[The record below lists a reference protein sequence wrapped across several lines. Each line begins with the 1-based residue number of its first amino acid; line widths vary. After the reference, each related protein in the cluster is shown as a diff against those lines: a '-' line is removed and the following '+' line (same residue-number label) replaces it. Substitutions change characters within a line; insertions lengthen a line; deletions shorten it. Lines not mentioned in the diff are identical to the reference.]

1 MQQQK
6 EKKNS
11 VEERRTHS
19 PVLYWGTVVTLVL
32 IVITF
37 VIGPVIGSGYAKSIV
52 LGKAAGKTIYFDE
65 NFGYTWEQY
74 ERNLASAYGLDM
86 QNLPDYM
93 RSQIRTTAFQGAFF
107 LHAYEN
113 FVDAILEVGNV
124 TATTG
129 KAEKLIAE
137 SILNQDETSQKESFK
152 AYKELSNRQK
162 QAQIEDVK
170 KEYLSTLFRN
180 DLTLVPEITSF
191 EIEFLNGKAFPERRS
206 LRYLQI
212 DDEVIPDSS
221 FIEYASADDKSFL
234 FTKISYRKILV
245 STKTEMDFLL
255 SEIQADPAQFDTL
268 AKESTIDTD
277 GAEEKTLYF
286 YEILNEFGNGKEKD
300 FKKLIELKSGEFSQP
315 IKTEYGYLLY
325 KITKDAVTPDFTD
338 KATLDKVRDYV
349 AYNDEETQASFL
361 TALTSSVA
369 NTAQAEGLD
378 KAAETFNLEV
388 LKTNPFPVNINGIP
402 AIGKIQNEKNEDV
415 LISLYNDESFFR
427 SVFSAEQGKVSDV
440 VYGSSSNIIYE
451 VAEVTPSA
459 SDNGKNDEIS
469 ALIPDGSNGFR
480 TWITSQK
487 SYRDNTQKFM
497 ETYSEMFSYSGE

>member
-6 EKKNS
+6 EKKNF

-19 PVLYWGTVVTLVL
+19 PLLYWGTVVTLIL

-37 VIGPVIGSGYAKSIV
+37 VIGPVVGSGYAKSIV

-74 ERNLASAYGLDM
+74 ERNLAAAYGLDM

-93 RSQIRTTAFQGAFF
+93 KSQIRTTAFQGAFF

-113 FVDAILEVGNV
+113 FVEAILNRSHVV
-124 TATTG
+124 ATTG
-129 KAEKLIAE
+129 KAERLIAD
-137 SILNQDETSQKESFK
+137 SILSQDAISQKESLK
-152 AYKELSNRQK
+152 AYKELSDRQK
-162 QAQIEDVK
+162 QTQIEDVK
-170 KEYLSTLFRN
+170 KEYLSTLFRD

-191 EIEFLNGKAFPERRS
+191 ETDFLNGEAFPEKRS

-212 DDEVIPDSS
+212 NDEAIPDTS
-221 FIEYASADDKSFL
+221 FVEYASTDEKSFL
-234 FTKISYRKILV
+234 FTQISFRKILV

-255 SEIQADPAQFDTL
+255 SEIQADPEQFDTL

-286 YEILNEFGNGKEKD
+286 YEILNEFGTGKEKD
-300 FKKLIELKSGEFSQP
+300 FRKLIELKAGELSLP

-325 KITKDAVTPDFTD
+325 KITKDAVAPDFTD
-338 KATLDKVRDYV
+338 KTTLDKIRDYV

-361 TALTSSVA
+361 TALTASVA
-369 NTAQAEGLD
+369 DTAQAEGLD
-378 KAAETFNLEV
+378 KAAETYNLTV
-388 LKTNPFPVNINGIP
+388 LKTNPFPVNVNGIP

-440 VYGSSSNIIYE
+440 VYGTASNIIYE
-451 VAEVTPSA
+451 VAEIVS
-459 SDNGKNDEIS
+459 SVSENGKTDEIS
-469 ALIPDGSNGFR
+469 ALIPDGSNGFQ

-497 ETYSEMFSYSGE
+497 ETYSEMFSYSAE